1 MSPLRA
7 VQAPIPDHASEA
19 LDVFREWRAAV
30 DAAAALRDAMKG
42 RRVRFVGMFRNA
54 TTQPEGRVKDV
65 TAAGFKIQ
73 WDGTTTA
80 EWIDPDSVVF
90 INTRT

>member
-7 VQAPIPDHASEA
+7 VSSPIPAADSEV
-19 LDVFREWRAAV
+19 LDKFREWRAAV

-54 TTQPEGRVKDV
+54 TTQPEGRIKDV
-65 TAAGFKIQ
+65 TSAGFKIL
-73 WDGTTTA
+73 WDGTTTT

-90 INTRT
+90 I

>member
-7 VQAPIPDHASEA
+7 VQDAVPDPASEA
-19 LDVFREWRAAV
+19 LDSFREWRSAV
-30 DAAAALRDAMKG
+30 DAAAVLRDAMKG

-54 TTQPEGRVKDV
+54 SSQPEGRIKDV

-73 WDGTTTA
+73 WDDGPSSQ
-80 EWIDPDSVVF
+80 WIDPDSVVF
-90 INTRT
+90 I